1 MIFRNQSA
9 HSSKTGSNDSARAAT
24 RLARYGFAVASAL
37 AAIVVELLLQQ
48 HDDSPFYA
56 LLVAAVVLSLWFGG
70 LGPSVVAVVLGWGLS
85 FVFFVG
91 ETDAFD
97 RGGELEYFRWSVS
110 LVIAFGIVWVD
121 AVLRHARDRATKEVG
136 IAEDSIR
143 GLEAL
148 GELASAVSGAVT
160 TSEVAHA
167 LIAHTPGVI
176 GAAGGA
182 VGLVEDGELVIVDP
196 VGVPAQTHPPGTR
209 MALGA
214 NAAITRAAAEGTW
227 QLAADRATFV
237 EDFPDGAA
245 LFPASA
251 AVLAVPL
258 RVAGEVVG
266 SMGFLFDQPMAA
278 TSDLRDLALLAAD
291 LGGQALE
298 RAQLYERERASRQ
311 ALDRILRIAPE
322 LHAHSPDEVS
332 KAICREARMT
342 FGADLATLWRVSD
355 DQLELVR
362 SDPVVEPLVPGLKAS
377 LDDFHGLMDAVGN
390 LQISFVSDIQ
400 GEARGAGLERV
411 RRLGVRSSLRTPIA
425 VGGHVEHVLIVSWE
439 TVITQPDPLATVLAR
454 RFADQA
460 GLALEEVER
469 RGAEASARRRA
480 AETLRLQEITAA
492 LSLAASA
499 TDVSNV
505 CLESAL
511 SAVGA
516 EAGFVVLSRPGQV
529 LVELVASSGYDDD
542 QLETWR
548 AYDLDSNV
556 PFSRAIATGEPVWA
570 LTAEAMAEFVG
581 APDLG
586 EAGWVTLPLR
596 TSAGTRG
603 ALQLS
608 FRQPR
613 ALSER
618 ERRWLE
624 TVVSQCA
631 QALERSRLFDEEQR
645 LRTRSEQLQNMTA
658 ELANTLTRAD
668 VASVVLEQIG
678 EALGTAGI
686 AIAEVDEDR
695 QFLNVM
701 ASRGYSDDVVE
712 QWRDTPLDMPTPGNH
727 AVRERALLFFESIA
741 SLQDGYPEVVE
752 GLAATGH
759 ASFLFLPLVA
769 GRRAHGL
776 LVASWAESNALSS
789 DERRFVQILA
799 GLTSDALERT
809 RYFESERTIAETLQ
823 RSVLPTSLPRVP
835 GVQMAAR
842 YLPGTAGLEV
852 GGDWFD
858 AIQLSG
864 GKLGLVVGDVVGK
877 GVQAAATMSQL
888 RNALRAFS
896 LDRLKPS
903 STITRLNRLSE
914 EMLDS
919 AFATILYVV
928 VDPETG
934 TCRFTSAGHP
944 PPVVVYPDGRA
955 ELLEGGR
962 GLPLGAAADAR
973 YGQGM
978 VQLPIGGVLVL
989 YTDGLVERRERPID
1003 EGFEL
1008 LRATAATGPRDP
1020 DHLLEHL
1027 VERLVGTNERD
1038 DDVALLAVR
1047 LLAVAPRPFELSVP
1061 SEEGSLDLVRG
1072 ALRFWLD
1079 GTSLNRV
1086 DAHNVVLATW
1096 EACAN
1101 AIEHAREPES
1111 DRICVR
1117 AEVTS
1122 STVRVHVEDTG
1133 RWAPP
1138 ADRVDR
1144 GLGLRLM
1151 HSLMSS
1157 VEITPSDRGTLVTF
1171 ERMLPEPASEAVRRS
1186 G

>member
-1 MIFRNQSA
+1 M
-9 HSSKTGSNDSARAAT
+9 
-24 RLARYGFAVASAL
+24 
-37 AAIVVELLLQQ
+37 
-48 HDDSPFYA
+48 
-56 LLVAAVVLSLWFGG
+56 
-70 LGPSVVAVVLGWGLS
+70 
-85 FVFFVG
+85 
-91 ETDAFD
+91 
-97 RGGELEYFRWSVS
+97 
-110 LVIAFGIVWVD
+110 
-121 AVLRHARDRATKEVG
+121 
-136 IAEDSIR
+136 
-143 GLEAL
+143 
-148 GELASAVSGAVT
+148 
-160 TSEVAHA
+160 
-167 LIAHTPGVI
+167 
-176 GAAGGA
+176 
-182 VGLVEDGELVIVDP
+182 
-196 VGVPAQTHPPGTR
+196 
-209 MALGA
+209 
-214 NAAITRAAAEGTW
+214 
-227 QLAADRATFV
+227 
-237 EDFPDGAA
+237 
-245 LFPASA
+245 
-251 AVLAVPL
+251 
-258 RVAGEVVG
+258 
-266 SMGFLFDQPMAA
+266 
-278 TSDLRDLALLAAD
+278 
-291 LGGQALE
+291 
-298 RAQLYERERASRQ
+298 
-311 ALDRILRIAPE
+311 
-322 LHAHSPDEVS
+322 
-332 KAICREARMT
+332 
-342 FGADLATLWRVSD
+342 
-355 DQLELVR
+355 
-362 SDPVVEPLVPGLKAS
+362 
-377 LDDFHGLMDAVGN
+377 
-390 LQISFVSDIQ
+390 
-400 GEARGAGLERV
+400 
-411 RRLGVRSSLRTPIA
+411 
-425 VGGHVEHVLIVSWE
+425 
-439 TVITQPDPLATVLAR
+439 
-454 RFADQA
+454 
-460 GLALEEVER
+460 
-469 RGAEASARRRA
+469 
-480 AETLRLQEITAA
+480 
-492 LSLAASA
+492 
-499 TDVSNV
+499 
-505 CLESAL
+505 
-511 SAVGA
+511 
-516 EAGFVVLSRPGQV
+516 
-529 LVELVASSGYDDD
+529 
-542 QLETWR
+542 
-548 AYDLDSNV
+548 

-586 EAGWVTLPLR
+586 EAGWVTIPLR

-613 ALSER
+613 ELSGR

-645 LRTRSEQLQNMTA
+645 LRTRSEQLQTRTA

-695 QFLNVM
+695 HLVNVT
-701 ASRGYSDDVVE
+701 ASRGYSDEVVE
-712 QWRDTPLDMPTPGNH
+712 QWRDTPLDMATPGNQ
-727 AVRERALLFFESIA
+727 AVRRRALLFFESIA
-741 SLQDGYPEVVE
+741 SLQDEYPDVVE
-752 GLAATGH
+752 GLADTGH
-759 ASFLFLPLVA
+759 ASFLFVPLVA

-776 LVASWAESNALSS
+776 LVTSWAEPNALSS

-903 STITRLNRLSE
+903 STITRVNRLAE

-919 AFATILYVV
+919 TFATIVYAV
-928 VDPETG
+928 VDPATG

-944 PPVVVYPDGRA
+944 PPVVVYPDGRT

-962 GLPLGAAADAR
+962 GLPLGAAADTR

-1008 LRATAATGPRDP
+1008 LRAAAASGPRDP
-1020 DHLLEHL
+1020 DRLLEHL

-1047 LLAVAPRPFELSVP
+1047 LLAVAPRAFELSVP
-1061 SEEGSLDLVRG
+1061 SREESLDLVRD
-1072 ALRFWLD
+1072 ALRFWLE
-1079 GTSLNRV
+1079 GTSLDRV
-1086 DAHNVVLATW
+1086 DVHNVVLATW

-1101 AIEHAREPES
+1101 AIEHAREPGS
-1111 DRICVR
+1111 DFISVH

-1122 STVRVHVEDTG
+1122 STVRVRVEDTG
-1133 RWAPP
+1133 SWTPP

-1151 HSLMSS
+1151 DSLMSS

-1171 ERMLPEPASEAVRRS
+1171 EKLLPEPASETVRRS

>member
-1 MIFRNQSA
+1 MKSVNFRHPSA
-9 HSSKTGSNDSARAAT
+9 NGPNAWSTPR
-24 RLARYGFAVASAL
+24 ARYGFAVAVTLAAL
-37 AAIVVELLLQQ
+37 AIQLVLQR
-48 HDDSPFYA
+48 HDESPFYA
-56 LLVAAVVLSLWFGG
+56 LLVAAVVVSLWYGG
-70 LGPSVVAVVLGWGLS
+70 VGPSVIALGLGWAAS

-91 ETDAFD
+91 ETDELD
-97 RGGELEYFRWSVS
+97 LGGDLEYFRWSVS
-110 LVIAFGIVWVD
+110 LVIAFGIVWVE
-121 AVLRHARDRATKEVG
+121 AVLRHGRDRATRKVG
-136 IAEDSIR
+136 VAEESIR

-148 GELASAVSGAVT
+148 GELASAVSAAVT

-167 LIAHTPGVI
+167 LIAHTPRVL
-176 GAAGGA
+176 GASGGA
-182 VGLVEDGELVIVDP
+182 VGLVEDDELVIVDP
-196 VGVPAQTHPPGTR
+196 VGIPAQTHPPGTR
-209 MALGA
+209 MPLR
-214 NAAITRAAAEGTW
+214 TRAAIIHAATEGAL
-227 QLAADRATFV
+227 QLAADRADFV
-237 EDFPDGAA
+237 ERFPDGAA
-245 LFPASA
+245 LFPDAQA
-251 AVLAVPL
+251 ALAVPL
-258 RVAGEVVG
+258 RVAGDVVG
-266 SMGFLFDQPMAA
+266 SMGFLFDRAVPEIGEV
-278 TSDLRDLALLAAD
+278 RELALLAAD

-298 RAQLYERERASRQ
+298 RAQLYERERTSRQ
-311 ALDRILRIAPE
+311 ALDRILRVAPQ
-322 LHAHSPDEVS
+322 LHAASPEEVNE
-332 KAICREARMT
+332 AICREARMT

-355 DQLELVR
+355 GKLRLVR
-362 SDPVVEPLVPGLKAS
+362 SDPVLEPLAPGLEAS
-377 LDDFHGLMDAVGN
+377 LDDFRGLTDAIGN
-390 LQISFVSDIQ
+390 VQISFVSDIQ
-400 GEARGAGLERV
+400 EEARGAGLQRV
-411 RRLGVRSSLRTPIA
+411 HRLGVHSSLRTPIA
-425 VGGHVEHVLIVSWE
+425 VGGRAEHVLIVSWE
-439 TVITQPDPLATVLAR
+439 TVITEPDPLTTMLAR

-469 RGAEASARRRA
+469 RGAEAAAGRRA
-480 AETLRLQEITAA
+480 AETLRLQKITAA

-505 CLESAL
+505 CLENAL

-548 AYDLDSNV
+548 AFDLDADV
-556 PFSRAIATGEPVWA
+556 PFSRAIATGESVWA
-570 LTAEAMAEFVG
+570 LTAETMAEFVG

-586 EAGWVTLPLR
+586 DAGWVSIPLT
-596 TSAGTRG
+596 TSAGSSG
-603 ALQLS
+603 ALHLS
-608 FRQPR
+608 FRWPR
-613 ALSER
+613 GLSER

-631 QALERSRLFDEEQR
+631 QAIERSRLFDEEQR
-645 LRTRSEQLQNMTA
+645 LRTRSEQLQSMTA
-658 ELANTLTRAD
+658 ELGNTLTRAD

-695 QFLNVM
+695 QLINVM

-727 AVRERALLFFESIA
+727 AVRRRTLLFFESVA
-741 SLQDGYPEVVE
+741 SLRDGYPDVVE
-752 GLAATGH
+752 GLADTGH
-759 ASFLFLPLVA
+759 ASFLFVPLVA

-776 LVASWAESNALSS
+776 LVASWAEPNPLSS

-809 RYFESERTIAETLQ
+809 RHFESERTIAETLQ

-903 STITRLNRLSE
+903 STIARLNRLAE

-919 AFATILYVV
+919 AFATILYAV

-962 GLPLGAAADAR
+962 GLPLGAAADSR
-973 YGQGM
+973 YGQGT

-989 YTDGLVERRERPID
+989 YTDGLVERRQRPLD

-1008 LRATAATGPRDP
+1008 LRAAAASGPRDP

-1027 VERLVGTNERD
+1027 VERLVGTSERD

-1061 SEEGSLDLVRG
+1061 SEEGSLDLVRD
-1072 ALRFWLD
+1072 ALRFWLE
-1079 GTSLNRV
+1079 GTSLERV

-1101 AIEHAREPES
+1101 AIEHAREPGS
-1111 DRICVR
+1111 DRIGIR

-1122 STVRVHVEDTG
+1122 LTVRVHVEDTG

-1151 HSLMSS
+1151 RSLMSS
-1157 VEITPSDRGTLVTF
+1157 VEITPSDKGTLVTF
-1171 ERMLPEPASEAVRRS
+1171 EKTLPEPASETVKRS

>member
-1 MIFRNQSA
+1 MTTT
-9 HSSKTGSNDSARAAT
+9 SSK
-24 RLARYGFAVASAL
+24 
-37 AAIVVELLLQQ
+37 
-48 HDDSPFYA
+48 P
-56 LLVAAVVLSLWFGG
+56 
-70 LGPSVVAVVLGWGLS
+70 
-85 FVFFVG
+85 
-91 ETDAFD
+91 
-97 RGGELEYFRWSVS
+97 
-110 LVIAFGIVWVD
+110 
-121 AVLRHARDRATKEVG
+121 
-136 IAEDSIR
+136 
-143 GLEAL
+143 
-148 GELASAVSGAVT
+148 
-160 TSEVAHA
+160 
-167 LIAHTPGVI
+167 
-176 GAAGGA
+176 
-182 VGLVEDGELVIVDP
+182 
-196 VGVPAQTHPPGTR
+196 
-209 MALGA
+209 
-214 NAAITRAAAEGTW
+214 
-227 QLAADRATFV
+227 
-237 EDFPDGAA
+237 
-245 LFPASA
+245 
-251 AVLAVPL
+251 
-258 RVAGEVVG
+258 
-266 SMGFLFDQPMAA
+266 
-278 TSDLRDLALLAAD
+278 
-291 LGGQALE
+291 
-298 RAQLYERERASRQ
+298 
-311 ALDRILRIAPE
+311 
-322 LHAHSPDEVS
+322 
-332 KAICREARMT
+332 
-342 FGADLATLWRVSD
+342 
-355 DQLELVR
+355 
-362 SDPVVEPLVPGLKAS
+362 
-377 LDDFHGLMDAVGN
+377 
-390 LQISFVSDIQ
+390 
-400 GEARGAGLERV
+400 
-411 RRLGVRSSLRTPIA
+411 
-425 VGGHVEHVLIVSWE
+425 
-439 TVITQPDPLATVLAR
+439 
-454 RFADQA
+454 
-460 GLALEEVER
+460 
-469 RGAEASARRRA
+469 
-480 AETLRLQEITAA
+480 
-492 LSLAASA
+492 
-499 TDVSNV
+499 
-505 CLESAL
+505 
-511 SAVGA
+511 
-516 EAGFVVLSRPGQV
+516 
-529 LVELVASSGYDDD
+529 
-542 QLETWR
+542 WR
-548 AYDLDSNV
+548 AYDLDANV

-586 EAGWVTLPLR
+586 EAGWVTIPLR

-613 ALSER
+613 ELSGR

-645 LRTRSEQLQNMTA
+645 LRTRSEQLQTMTA

-695 QFLNVM
+695 QLVNVT

-712 QWRDTPLDMPTPGNH
+712 QWRDTPLDMATPGNQ
-727 AVRERALLFFESIA
+727 AVRRRALLFFESIA
-741 SLQDGYPEVVE
+741 SLRDEYPDVVE
-752 GLAATGH
+752 GLADTGH
-759 ASFLFLPLVA
+759 ASFLFVPLVA

-776 LVASWAESNALSS
+776 LVASWAEPNALSS

-903 STITRLNRLSE
+903 STITRVNRLAE

-919 AFATILYVV
+919 TFATIVYAV
-928 VDPETG
+928 VDPATG

-944 PPVVVYPDGRA
+944 PPVVVYPDGRT

-962 GLPLGAAADAR
+962 GLPLGAAADTR

-1008 LRATAATGPRDP
+1008 LRAAAASGPRDP
-1020 DHLLEHL
+1020 DRLLEHL

-1061 SEEGSLDLVRG
+1061 SREESLDLVRD
-1072 ALRFWLD
+1072 ALRFWLE
-1079 GTSLNRV
+1079 GTSLDRV
-1086 DAHNVVLATW
+1086 DVHNVVLATW

-1101 AIEHAREPES
+1101 AIEHARDPGS
-1111 DRICVR
+1111 DFIGVH

-1122 STVRVHVEDTG
+1122 STVRVRVEDTG
-1133 RWAPP
+1133 SWAPP

-1171 ERMLPEPASEAVRRS
+1171 EKMLPEPASETVRRS